1 MPVICNKFVQNAW
14 KKDLCSNC
22 FKSLEDHQGVSKET
36 VKEAAP
42 CHQELSGQDSL
53 TELEQGSNR
62 YQTLT
67 NGGYGLKSHSYSQ
80 QISKWNDTVLDHSSG
95 SVTRSDLQQHS
106 ADPLS
111 YEQQQDKL
119 EDTMKDTGSHTVI
132 ERLDS
137 LVLGTPLS
145 SLEADSSQASS
156 MSSSSIK
163 SGILKDANRDRS
175 SPDKKRGITFPDYEE
190 LQV

>member
-22 FKSLEDHQGVSKET
+22 FKSLEDHQGGAKEI

-42 CHQELSGQDSL
+42 CHQELSAQDSL

-67 NGGYGLKSHSYSQ
+67 NGGYGLRSQSYSQ
-80 QISKWNDTVLDHSSG
+80 QISKWNDTVLDHCSG
-95 SVTRSDLQQHS
+95 AVTRSDIQQT
-106 ADPLS
+106 DPLS
-111 YEQQQDKL
+111 QEQQQDKL
-119 EDTMKDTGSHTVI
+119 EDNMKDITGGHNVI

-145 SLEADSSQASS
+145 SLEADNSQASS
-156 MSSSSIK
+156 LSSSSIK

>member
-22 FKSLEDHQGVSKET
+22 FKSLEDHQGG
-36 VKEAAP
+36 VKEIVKEPAP

-67 NGGYGLKSHSYSQ
+67 NGGYGLPSRYSQ

-95 SVTRSDLQQHS
+95 DTRSDCQPTRSL
-106 ADPLS
+106 
-111 YEQQQDKL
+111 EQQPDKL
-119 EDTMKDTGSHTVI
+119 EDNMKDSGSGTHTVI

-145 SLEADSSQASS
+145 SLEADTSQASS
-156 MSSSSIK
+156 LSSSSVK